1 MRNLQVNSH
10 EKGAQSHQLDSKGR
24 GLQSLQIDSL
34 AKGSQNRQFDSLGKE
49 SQSLQFDLLGK
60 GFPSLK
66 VSSLSKRFQD
76 LQVIEELTL
85 EFSPGQIHC
94 LFGPSGCGKT
104 TFLQLMCGLLI
115 PDGGEIRGIENSSF
129 SYVFQEDRLLPW
141 STVKENILFVLK
153 GLPLSNQERMERVEK
168 YLALVGLEDFQDYYP
183 GQLSGGMKQRAAIA
197 RAFAYGGDI
206 LVLDEPF
213 KGLDFE
219 RKKGLMD
226 YILSYLNRE
235 LELNKDSDLYP
246 DLDLNRGSNFVKDFH
261 LMNDSVLDEDLV
273 KVLDSSKNP
282 YFDKEL
288 GSSKGLTVNE
298 DANLCKGSD
307 KGGNSLLS
315 TELNPKACFFVTHDV
330 EEALYLADQIHVF
343 TGPPLTRVHQ
353 LTIEVPQRERTR
365 QPLKMEQYK
374 RILVGAPSVKGE

>member
-1 MRNLQVNSH
+1 MRNLQVN
-10 EKGAQSHQLDSKGR
+10 
-24 GLQSLQIDSL
+24 
-34 AKGSQNRQFDSLGKE
+34 
-49 SQSLQFDLLGK
+49 
-60 GFPSLK
+60 
-66 VSSLSKRFQD
+66 SLSKRFQD
-76 LQVIEELTL
+76 LQVIKDLSM

-104 TFLQLMCGLLI
+104 TFLQLMCGLLT
-115 PDGGEIRGIENSSF
+115 PDGGEIRGIDKSSF

-168 YLALVGLEDFQDYYP
+168 YLALVGLEDFQDYFP

-235 LELNKDSDLYP
+235 LELNKDSDLYR

-261 LMNDSVLDEDLV
+261 LKKDSVLDEDLV

-282 YFDKEL
+282 YFGDDL
-288 GSSKGLTVNE
+288 GSRKGLVVNE
-298 DANLCKGSD
+298 DANLCKGSAE
-307 KGGNSLLS
+307 GGHSHLS
-315 TELNPKACFFVTHDV
+315 TELNTKTCFFVTHDV